1 MPKLTSNGPWKILST
16 QNIYDNPWIKV
27 EHHEVIQ
34 PKGAAGI
41 YGTIHFKN
49 LAIAILPLEDD
60 GTTWLVGQHRFP
72 LKHYSWE
79 IPEGGA
85 SPAETPLDAAK
96 RELREETGLYAASW
110 EQILEMHL
118 SNSVTDERAIAFIAR
133 GLKAGL
139 ATPEP
144 TEDLTIR
151 KLHFDDLYAEVIQ
164 GRISDALTVAT
175 VLRAKLILH
184 GL

>member
-1 MPKLTSNGPWKILST
+1 MPKFISNGPWKILST
-16 QNIYDNPWIKV
+16 KSIYDNPWIKV

-34 PKGAAGI
+34 PKGANGI

-60 GTTWLVGQHRFP
+60 GTTWIVGQHRFP

-85 SPAETPLDAAK
+85 SPSETPLDAAK
-96 RELREETGLYAASW
+96 RELREETGLCAASW
-110 EQILEMHL
+110 DQILEMHL
-118 SNSVTDERAIAFIAR
+118 SNSVTDEKAIAFIAR
-133 GLKAGL
+133 GLKPGA
-139 ATPEP
+139 ASPEP
-144 TEDLTIR
+144 TEDITIR
-151 KLHFDDLYAEVIQ
+151 KIHFNDLYTEVVQ
-164 GRISDALTVAT
+164 GRISDAMTVAT